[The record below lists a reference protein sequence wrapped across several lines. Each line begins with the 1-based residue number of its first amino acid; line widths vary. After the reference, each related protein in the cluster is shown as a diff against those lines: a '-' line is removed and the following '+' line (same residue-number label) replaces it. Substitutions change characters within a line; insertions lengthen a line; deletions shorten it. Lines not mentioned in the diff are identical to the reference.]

1 MGYTA
6 NLLII
11 HLQVNNTVL
20 NEQIEKNN
28 ITIEKFGNMNCIRGI
43 RERDVMGS
51 LILFLKTKSLTQLET
66 K

>member
-6 NLLII
+6 NLLIL

-20 NEQIEKNN
+20 NVQIEKTN
-28 ITIEKFGNMNCIRGI
+28 ITIEKLGNMNCIRGI

-51 LILFLKTKSLTQLET
+51 LILF
-66 K
+66 